1 MVQALRA
8 LVAATPGLSWS
19 TDTAPD
25 IAELVNSRP
34 TVDSFVRHFSH
45 DFQVRETSMELMQAG
60 LTDSILG
67 LLSSMDWT
75 TDLAGLQKAAALG
88 DAQHVHTVRALH
100 QETRQ
105 GLADTLYRYSA
116 QVGLSAQA
124 VTRILEYLAKATP
137 DTATGQLDGVT
148 AALVMAVV
156 SAMDVSGV
164 GRGEVDLPVVKDANF
179 LTTVGRE
186 VEGRSRKWECPGL
199 TKILRGKKKLTAINH
214 LQVYWHFSNC
224 RGQPLYQDSGRV
236 VPDPPLLRLP
246 LPPWRR
252 TRCLLISHW
261 RDESSTTCPS
271 YYSTLNV

>member
-25 IAELVNSRP
+25 IAELVQDQKLSR
-34 TVDSFVRHFSH
+34 VERHASH
-45 DFQVRETSMELMQAG
+45 FQVRETSTDLMQAG
-60 LTDSILG
+60 LTDTILG

-100 QETRQ
+100 QETKQ

-124 VTRILEYLAKATP
+124 VTRILEYLAKSTP

-164 GRGEVDLPVVKDANF
+164 GRGEVDLPIVKDPNF

-199 TKILRGKKKLTAINH
+199 
-214 LQVYWHFSNC
+214 YCF
-224 RGQPLYQDSGRV
+224 
-236 VPDPPLLRLP
+236 
-246 LPPWRR
+246 
-252 TRCLLISHW
+252 
-261 RDESSTTCPS
+261 
-271 YYSTLNV
+271 

>member
-1 MVQALRA
+1 M
-8 LVAATPGLSWS
+8 
-19 TDTAPD
+19 
-25 IAELVNSRP
+25 
-34 TVDSFVRHFSH
+34 H
-45 DFQVRETSMELMQAG
+45 DFQVRETSTELMQTG

-164 GRGEVDLPVVKDANF
+164 GRGEVDLPIVKDANF

-186 VEGRSRKWECPGL
+186 VEGRSRKWECQGM
-199 TKILRGKKKLTAINH
+199 KNYIASKKLARQMIICTV
-214 LQVYWHFSNC
+214 QVYWHFSNC
-224 RGQPLYQDSGRV
+224 RGLQLYRVSGRV
-236 VPDPPLLRLP
+236 VLGPPLLRPLLP
-246 LPPWRR
+246 LWRR
-252 TRCLLISHW
+252 TRCLLISHL

>member
-1 MVQALRA
+1 
-8 LVAATPGLSWS
+8 
-19 TDTAPD
+19 
-25 IAELVNSRP
+25 
-34 TVDSFVRHFSH
+34 
-45 DFQVRETSMELMQAG
+45 MQAG

-75 TDLAGLQKAAALG
+75 ADLAGLQKAAALG

-164 GRGEVDLPVVKDANF
+164 GRGEVELPIVKDPNF

-186 VEGRSRKWECPGL
+186 VEGRSRKWECPGV
-199 TKILRGKKKLTAINH
+199 KIKLQKKQSSILCRSIGTSPTVMGDSSIRPQAGWVRIYSSSICRYRPGRG
-214 LQVYWHFSNC
+214 
-224 RGQPLYQDSGRV
+224 
-236 VPDPPLLRLP
+236 
-246 LPPWRR
+246 
-252 TRCLLISHW
+252 
-261 RDESSTTCPS
+261 RDVC
-271 YYSTLNV
+271 

>member
-25 IAELVNSRP
+25 IAELVRP
-34 TVDSFVRHFSH
+34 TQDQHLIPVYLKTLLN
-45 DFQVRETSMELMQAG
+45 FQVRETSTGLMQAG
-60 LTDSILG
+60 LTDTILG

-116 QVGLSAQA
+116 QVGLSAQG
-124 VTRILEYLAKATP
+124 VTRILEYLAKARR

-164 GRGEVDLPVVKDANF
+164 GRGEVDLPIVKDANF

-186 VEGRSRKWECPGL
+186 VEGRSRKWECPGFYL
-199 TKILRGKKKLTAINH
+199 FN
-214 LQVYWHFSNC
+214 
-224 RGQPLYQDSGRV
+224 
-236 VPDPPLLRLP
+236 
-246 LPPWRR
+246 
-252 TRCLLISHW
+252 
-261 RDESSTTCPS
+261 
-271 YYSTLNV
+271 